1 MSKKFCIIL
10 SKTQLY
16 SIVETEVFE
25 SENDDFFVKI
35 IITLDF
41 KKNMEYNIE
50 RKRGSLCDRLRGR
63 YTFDRLPDLD
73 NANVGIK

>member
-63 YTFDRLPDLD
+63 
-73 NANVGIK
+73 